1 MATKT
6 VDQSELSQ
14 KLSNKAIAPS
24 TKGKTIMDLFE
35 QMKPAISQA
44 IPSHMTPERLLRIA
58 TTSIRTNPKLKV
70 CTPESLLGAVMQC
83 AQLGLEPSILG
94 HAYLVPYR
102 NKKKD
107 EKGKEIGVVDEAQFQ
122 IGYKGL
128 IELARRTGQ
137 ISSIM
142 AQAVHEK
149 DVFEYEY
156 GINEKLRH
164 VPAEGER
171 GPITKYYAYAKFKDG
186 GYSFL
191 VMGRKDIELHRDKF
205 SKAKSFGPWVDHFDE
220 MAKKTVLK
228 ALMKY
233 MPISVE
239 FSKAVGM
246 DETTKREI
254 SDDMSDVLDVTDWS
268 AVPDDDQPG
277 ENANVDKETGEIKS
291 DGPPPS
297 QAEADFEDISKSFSG

>member
-1 MATKT
+1 MAKSVT
-6 VDQSELSQ
+6 DQSALSE
-14 KLSNKAIAPS
+14 KLANKAVAEPS
-24 TKGKTIMDLFE
+24 KGKTITDLFE
-35 QMKPAISQA
+35 QMKPAIAQA
-44 IPSHMTPERLLRIA
+44 IPKHLTPDRLLRIA

-94 HAYLVPYR
+94 HAYLIPYK
-102 NKKKD
+102 NKKKEGD
-107 EKGKEIGVVDEAQFQ
+107 KEIWLDECQFQ

-142 AQAVHEK
+142 AQSVYEK
-149 DVFEYEY
+149 DEFEYEY
-156 GINEKLRH
+156 GINEKLKH
-164 VPAEGER
+164 VPTDGDR
-171 GPITKYYAYAKFKDG
+171 GPVVKYYAYAKFKDG

-191 VMGRKDIELHRDKF
+191 VMSRRDIEIHRDKF
-205 SKAKSFGPWVDHFDE
+205 SKAKTYGPWKDHFDE

-239 FSKAVGM
+239 FQRAVDQ
-246 DETTKREI
+246 DETTKHFDPE
-254 SDDMSDVLDVTDWS
+254 SGDMSEVIDVTDWTGKPED
-268 AVPDDDQPG
+268 APETDL
-277 ENANVDKETGEIKS
+277 DKVIS
-291 DGPPPS
+291 DFDPN
-297 QAEADFEDISKSFSG
+297 QAAMDI

>member
-1 MATKT
+1 MAAAKQ
-6 VDQSELSQ
+6 VDQKALSETLAG
-14 KLSNKAIAPS
+14 KAVAPS
-24 TKGKTIMDLFE
+24 TKAPTIMDLFE
-35 QMKPAISQA
+35 KMKPAIAQA
-44 IPSHMTPERLLRIA
+44 IPQHMTPERLLRIA
-58 TTSIRTNPKLKV
+58 TTSIRTNPKLKI

-94 HAYLVPYR
+94 HAYLVPFR

-107 EKGKEIGVVDEAQFQ
+107 TNGNDLKDDRGQPIFIDEAQFQ

-149 DVFEYEY
+149 DLFEYEY
-156 GINEKLRH
+156 GIEEKLKH
-164 VPAEGER
+164 VPADGER

-191 VMGRKDIELHRDKF
+191 VMTRKDIELHRDRF
-205 SKAKSFGPWVDHFDE
+205 SKAKNFGPWKDHFDE

-228 ALMKY
+228 GLMKY

-239 FSKAVGM
+239 FSRAVSQ
-246 DETTKREI
+246 DETTKREV
-254 SDDMSDVLDVTDWS
+254 SADMSEVVDVTDWTDVTES
-268 AVPDDDQPG
+268 AESDEPNETPDEVAQAAL
-277 ENANVDKETGEIKS
+277 EFEQANAG
-291 DGPPPS
+291 
-297 QAEADFEDISKSFSG
+297 

>member
-1 MATKT
+1 MAVKPTNKI
-6 VDQSELSQ
+6 DQSA
-14 KLSNKAIAPS
+14 LSNQLEKKAAAPGGR
-24 TKGKTIMDLFE
+24 GKTIAQLFDE
-35 QMKPAISQA
+35 MKPAIAQA
-44 IPSHMTPERLLRIA
+44 IPQHMTPERLLRIA
-58 TTSIRTNPKLKV
+58 TTSIRTNPKLKI
-70 CTPESLLGAVMQC
+70 CSPESLLGAVMQC

-107 EKGKEIGVVDEAQFQ
+107 QFGNDLKDGNGQPIFVDEAQFQ

-142 AQAVHEK
+142 AHAVHEK

-156 GINEKLRH
+156 GIEEKLKH
-164 VPAEGER
+164 VPSDGER
-171 GPITKYYAYAKFKDG
+171 GPVLKYYAYAKFKDG

-191 VMGRKDIELHRDKF
+191 VMSRKDIEIHRDKF
-205 SKAKSFGPWVDHFDE
+205 SKAKTYGPWKDHFDE

-239 FSKAVGM
+239 FSKAIAQ
-246 DETTKREI
+246 DETTKREV
-254 SDDMSDVLDVTDWS
+254 SDDMSDIIDVTDWTEAGES
-268 AVPDDDQPG
+268 DTSEGSEEEGKGDGDDFDQ
-277 ENANVDKETGEIKS
+277 AIR
-291 DGPPPS
+291 
-297 QAEADFEDISKSFSG
+297 DFESGQ

>member
-1 MATKT
+1 MAKAVT
-6 VDQSELSQ
+6 DQTALSE
-14 KLSNKAIAPS
+14 KLASKAVAGPS
-24 TKGKTIMDLFE
+24 KGKTINDLFE
-35 QMKPAISQA
+35 QMKPAIAQA
-44 IPSHMTPERLLRIA
+44 IPKHLTPDRLLRIA

-94 HAYLVPYR
+94 HAYLIPYKNN
-102 NKKKD
+102 NK
-107 EKGKEIGVVDEAQFQ
+107 ETGQYVYECQFQ

-142 AQAVHEK
+142 AQAVYEK
-149 DVFEYEY
+149 DIFEYEY
-156 GINEKLRH
+156 GINDKLRH
-164 VPAEGER
+164 VPADGDR
-171 GPITKYYAYAKFKDG
+171 GPVVKYYAYAKFKDG

-191 VMGRKDIELHRDKF
+191 VMSRRDIEIHRDKF
-205 SKAKSFGPWVDHFDE
+205 SKSKNYGPWVDHFDE

-239 FSKAVGM
+239 FQRAVDQ
-246 DETTKREI
+246 DETTKHFDPEAK
-254 SDDMSDVLDVTDWS
+254 DMSEVIDVTDWS
-268 AVPDDDQPG
+268 ETP
-277 ENANVDKETGEIKS
+277 ENAPETELDKVL
-291 DGPPPS
+291 DNFDPN
-297 QAEADFEDISKSFSG
+297 QATMDI

>member
-1 MATKT
+1 MA
-6 VDQSELSQ
+6 VDQS
-14 KLSNKAIAPS
+14 KLGAQLANKAGAGA
-24 TKGKTIMDLFE
+24 TKGKTINDLFE
-35 QMKPAISQA
+35 QMKPAIAQA
-44 IPSHMTPERLLRIA
+44 IPKHLTPERLLRIA

-94 HAYLVPYR
+94 HAYLIPYR
-102 NKKKD
+102 NKN
-107 EKGKEIGVVDEAQFQ
+107 KESGQFVDECQFQ

-142 AQAVHEK
+142 AQAVYEK
-149 DVFEYEY
+149 DEFEYEY
-156 GINEKLRH
+156 GINEKLKH
-164 VPAEGER
+164 VPADGDR
-171 GPITKYYAYAKFKDG
+171 GPVVRYYAYAKFKDG

-191 VMGRKDIELHRDKF
+191 VMSRSDIAAHRDKF
-205 SKAKSFGPWVDHFDE
+205 SKSKASGPWVDHFDE

-239 FSKAVGM
+239 FQRAVDQ
-246 DETTKREI
+246 DETTKHYEA
-254 SDDMSDVLDVTDWS
+254 DLTDMSDAIDVTDWS
-268 AVPDDDQPG
+268 THPVEELTEGQEELPL
-277 ENANVDKETGEIKS
+277 T
-291 DGPPPS
+291 
-297 QAEADFEDISKSFSG
+297 

>member
-1 MATKT
+1 MAAPAKAT
-6 VDQSELSQ
+6 DQKDLS
-14 KLSNKAIAPS
+14 KALANKAAAGNGQ
-24 TKGKTIMDLFE
+24 GKTIAQLFDE
-35 QMKPAISQA
+35 MKPAIAQA
-44 IPSHMTPERLLRIA
+44 IPKHLTPERLLRIA

-102 NKKKD
+102 NKKK
-107 EKGKEIGVVDEAQFQ
+107 EGNKEYFVDEAQFQ

-128 IELARRTGQ
+128 IELARRTGH

-142 AQAVHEK
+142 SQAVHEK
-149 DVFEYEY
+149 DLFEYEY

-164 VPAEGER
+164 VPADGDR
-171 GPITKYYAYAKFKDG
+171 GPVTKYYAYAKFKDG
-186 GYSFL
+186 GYSFM
-191 VMGRKDIELHRDKF
+191 VMSKRDIELHRDKF
-205 SKAKSFGPWVDHFDE
+205 SKAKFGPWVDHFDE

-239 FSKAVGM
+239 FQKAVSM
-246 DETTKREI
+246 DETTKREV
-254 SDDMSDVLDVTDWS
+254 SDDMSEVIDVTDWS
-268 AVPDDDQPG
+268 ESSAEDAGGGDEQRDPDTGLLNDRPPDDQV
-277 ENANVDKETGEIKS
+277 E
-291 DGPPPS
+291 
-297 QAEADFEDISKSFSG
+297 FE

>member
-1 MATKT
+1 MS
-6 VDQSELSQ
+6 VDQS
-14 KLSNKAIAPS
+14 KLANQLANKAAAPAAQ
-24 TKGKTIMDLFE
+24 GKTLAVLFDE
-35 QMKPAISQA
+35 MKPAIAQA
-44 IPSHMTPERLLRIA
+44 IPKHLTPERLLRIA

-70 CTPESLLGAVMQC
+70 CTAESLLGAVMQC
-83 AQLGLEPSILG
+83 AQLGLEPTILG
-94 HAYLVPYR
+94 HAYLIPYK

-107 EKGKEIGVVDEAQFQ
+107 EHGKELGWVDECQFQ

-137 ISSIM
+137 VSSLM

-164 VPAEGER
+164 VPADGER
-171 GPITKYYAYAKFKDG
+171 GPVTKYYGYAKFKDG

-191 VMGRKDIELHRDKF
+191 VMSKRDIEIHRDKF
-205 SKAKSFGPWVDHFDE
+205 SKAKSYGPWVDHFDE

-233 MPISVE
+233 MPISIE
-239 FSKAVGM
+239 FQRAVDQ
-246 DETTKREI
+246 DETTKHFTPEAE
-254 SDDMSDVLDVTDWS
+254 DMTDVIDVTDWS
-268 AVPDDDQPG
+268 EQGAH
-277 ENANVDKETGEIKS
+277 ET
-291 DGPPPS
+291 DG
-297 QAEADFEDISKSFSG
+297 QAEMPV

>member
-1 MATKT
+1 MTKQATDQTALAEQLQSKVAAPQKKAKT
-6 VDQSELSQ
+6 LGDYLE
-14 KLSNKAIAPS
+14 
-24 TKGKTIMDLFE
+24 E
-35 QMKPAISQA
+35 MKPAIAQA
-44 IPSHMTPERLLRIA
+44 IPKHLTPDRLLRIA
-58 TTSIRTNPKLKV
+58 TTSIRTNPKLKS

-94 HAYLVPYR
+94 HAYLIPYR
-102 NKKKD
+102 NKRKD
-107 EKGKEIGVVDEAQFQ
+107 DNGKEYWVDEAQFQ

-149 DVFEYEY
+149 DLFEYEY

-164 VPAEGER
+164 VPAEGDR
-171 GPITKYYAYAKFKDG
+171 GAVIKYYAYAKFKDG

-191 VMGRKDIELHRDKF
+191 VMSRRDIEIHRDKF
-205 SKAKSFGPWVDHFDE
+205 TKSKSRQGQIYGPWVDHFDE

-228 ALMKY
+228 GLMKY

-239 FSKAVGM
+239 FQRAIDQ
-246 DETTKREI
+246 DETTKHFDPETE
-254 SDDMSDVLDVTDWS
+254 DMSEVIDVTNWQSDPQEE
-268 AVPDDDQPG
+268 AEQIEIP
-277 ENANVDKETGEIKS
+277 AET
-291 DGPPPS
+291 
-297 QAEADFEDISKSFSG
+297 A

>member
-1 MATKT
+1 MNMKATT
-6 VDQSELSQ
+6 NQSALAGTLS
-14 KLSNKAIAPS
+14 SIATAAPA
-24 TKGKTIMDLFE
+24 KGKTINDLFE
-35 QMKPAISQA
+35 QMKPAIAQA
-44 IPSHMTPERLLRIA
+44 IPKHLTPDRLLRIA

-94 HAYLVPYR
+94 HAYLIPYR
-102 NKKKD
+102 NKN
-107 EKGKEIGVVDEAQFQ
+107 KETGQFVDECQFQ

-149 DVFEYEY
+149 DEFEYEY

-164 VPAEGER
+164 VPADGDR
-171 GPITKYYAYAKFKDG
+171 GPVVKYYSYAKFKDG
-186 GYSFL
+186 GYSFM
-191 VMGRKDIELHRDKF
+191 VMSRQDIMIHRDKF
-205 SKAKSFGPWVDHFDE
+205 SKAKNYGPWADHFDE

-239 FSKAVGM
+239 FQRAVDQ
-246 DETTKREI
+246 DETTKHFE
-254 SDDMSDVLDVTDWS
+254 SGTDDMSEIVDVTDWTE
-268 AVPDDDQPG
+268 APG
-277 ENANVDKETGEIKS
+277 ETTEVS
-291 DGPPPS
+291 
-297 QAEADFEDISKSFSG
+297 EDPNQGALDI

>member
-1 MATKT
+1 MTK
-6 VDQSELSQ
+6 VDQTALAE
-14 KLSNKAIAPS
+14 KLASKAVEEP
-24 TKGKTIMDLFE
+24 KRGQTINDLFE
-35 QMKPAISQA
+35 QMKPAIAQA
-44 IPSHMTPERLLRIA
+44 IPKHLTPDRLLRIA

-83 AQLGLEPSILG
+83 AQIGLEPSILG
-94 HAYLVPYR
+94 HAYLIPYK

-107 EKGKEIGVVDEAQFQ
+107 NGKEIWVDECQFQ

-142 AQAVHEK
+142 AQAVYEK
-149 DVFEYEY
+149 DQFEYEY
-156 GINEKLRH
+156 GINEKLKH
-164 VPAEGER
+164 VPADGDR
-171 GPITKYYAYAKFKDG
+171 GPVVKYYAYAKFKDG

-191 VMGRKDIELHRDKF
+191 VMSRRDIEIHRDKF
-205 SKAKSFGPWVDHFDE
+205 SKAKTYGPWKDHFDE

-239 FSKAVGM
+239 FQKAVDQ
-246 DETTKREI
+246 DETTKHFDPEAG
-254 SDDMSDVLDVTDWS
+254 DMSEVIDVTDWT
-268 AVPDDDQPG
+268 
-277 ENANVDKETGEIKS
+277 EN
-291 DGPPPS
+291 P
-297 QAEADFEDISKSFSG
+297 

>member
-1 MATKT
+1 VTVKKVDQTDLKNQLAGRAAAPATKG
-6 VDQSELSQ
+6 
-14 KLSNKAIAPS
+14 P
-24 TKGKTIMDLFE
+24 TIMDLFE
-35 QMKPAISQA
+35 QMKPAIAQA
-44 IPSHMTPERLLRIA
+44 IPQHMTPERLLRIA
-58 TTSIRTNPKLKV
+58 TTSIRTNPKLRI
-70 CTPESLLGAVMQC
+70 CSPESLLGAVMQC
-83 AQLGLEPSILG
+83 AQLGLEPSVLG

-107 EKGKEIGVVDEAQFQ
+107 AQGRDLGWIDEAQFQ

-149 DVFEYEY
+149 DEFEYEY
-156 GINEKLRH
+156 GINEKLKH
-164 VPAEGER
+164 VPADGER
-171 GPITKYYAYAKFKDG
+171 GPVIKYYAYAKFKDG

-191 VMGRKDIELHRDKF
+191 VMSKADIELHRDRF
-205 SKAKSFGPWVDHFDE
+205 SKSKNRQGQIYGPWLDHFDE

-239 FSKAVGM
+239 FAKAVAA

-254 SDDMSDVLDVTDWS
+254 APDMSDVLDVTNWEDEPE
-268 AVPDDDQPG
+268 ATEEEPTDAQGEMKFDD
-277 ENANVDKETGEIKS
+277 
-291 DGPPPS
+291 PPPA
-297 QAEADFEDISKSFSG
+297 Q

>member
-1 MATKT
+1 MTNKK
-6 VDQSELSQ
+6 VDQNDIKN
-14 KLSNKAIAPS
+14 KLATRAQSPS
-24 TKGKTIMDLFE
+24 TQGKTIMQLFDE
-35 QMKPAISQA
+35 MKPAIQQA
-44 IPSHMTPERLLRIA
+44 IPKHMTPERLLRIA
-58 TTSIRTNPKLKV
+58 TTCIRTTPKLKI

-94 HAYLVPYR
+94 HAYLIPYR

-107 EKGKEIGVVDEAQFQ
+107 EHGRDLGWVDEAQFQ

-142 AQAVHEK
+142 AQAVHEN
-149 DVFEYEY
+149 DTFEYEY
-156 GINEKLRH
+156 GIDEKLKH
-164 VPAEGER
+164 IPAEGDR
-171 GPITKYYAYAKFKDG
+171 GKVTKYYAYAKFKDG

-191 VMGRKDIELHRDKF
+191 VMGRRDIEMHRDKF
-205 SKAKSFGPWVDHFDE
+205 SKSKSYGPWVDHFDE

-239 FSKAVGM
+239 FQKAVSM
-246 DETTKREI
+246 DETTKREV
-254 SDDMSDVLDVTDWS
+254 SDDMSEVIDVTDWES
-268 AVPDDDQPG
+268 SPEQD
-277 ENANVDKETGEIKS
+277 VDMETGEIKEP
-291 DGPPPS
+291 DQDENQQDLLAGFE
-297 QAEADFEDISKSFSG
+297 QAEKEGRV

>member
-1 MATKT
+1 MATKK
-6 VDQSELSQ
+6 VDQTQLANQ
-14 KLSNKAIAPS
+14 LANKAASPA
-24 TKGKTIMDLFE
+24 TKGRTINDLFE
-35 QMKPAISQA
+35 QMKPAIAQA
-44 IPSHMTPERLLRIA
+44 IPQHMTPERLLRIA

-83 AQLGLEPSILG
+83 AQLGLEPTVLG
-94 HAYLVPYR
+94 HAYLIPYK

-107 EKGKEIGVVDEAQFQ
+107 EKGREIGWVDEAQFQ

-142 AQAVHEK
+142 AQAVHEH
-149 DVFEYEY
+149 DEFEYEY

-164 VPAEGER
+164 VPADGDR
-171 GPITKYYAYAKFKDG
+171 GQVVKYYAYAKFKDG

-191 VMGRKDIELHRDKF
+191 VMSRQDIENHRDKF
-205 SKAKSFGPWVDHFDE
+205 SKAKNYGPWVDHFDE

-233 MPISVE
+233 MPISIE
-239 FSKAVGM
+239 FQKAVSM
-246 DETTKREI
+246 DETTKREV
-254 SDDMSDVLDVTDWS
+254 SSDMSEVIDVTDWDE
-268 AVPDDDQPG
+268 DDPSDELVEPQP
-277 ENANVDKETGEIKS
+277 EQNKDDK
-291 DGPPPS
+291 
-297 QAEADFEDISKSFSG
+297 DFDEQMRLFNE

>member
-1 MATKT
+1 MSKT
-6 VDQSELSQ
+6 VDQTQLAAAVA
-14 KLSNKAIAPS
+14 NKAVAP
-24 TKGKTIMDLFE
+24 TNKAPTIMDLFE
-35 QMKPAISQA
+35 QMKPAIREA
-44 IPSHMTPERLLRIA
+44 IPQHMTPERLLRLA

-107 EKGKEIGVVDEAQFQ
+107 AAGNDLGWVDEAQFQ

-149 DVFEYEY
+149 DLFEYEY
-156 GINEKLRH
+156 GIDEKLKH
-164 VPAEGER
+164 VPADGDR

-191 VMGRKDIELHRDKF
+191 VMSRKDIEIHRDKF
-205 SKAKSFGPWVDHFDE
+205 SKSKNRAGQIYGPWLDHFDE

-228 ALMKY
+228 GLMKY

-239 FSKAVGM
+239 FAKAVAQ
-246 DETTKREI
+246 DETTKREVAK
-254 SDDMSDVLDVTDWS
+254 DMSEVLDVTDWS
-268 AVPDDDQPG
+268 ESPEPAGFIGQGDPEGDELSRVADDIAG
-277 ENANVDKETGEIKS
+277 
-291 DGPPPS
+291 
-297 QAEADFEDISKSFSG
+297 

>member
-1 MATKT
+1 MAIAKPPI
-6 VDQSELSQ
+6 DQSQLAEQLA
-14 KLSNKAIAPS
+14 NKASAPA
-24 TKGKTIMDLFE
+24 GKAKTLMDLFDE
-35 QMKPAISQA
+35 MKPAIKQA
-44 IPSHMTPERLLRIA
+44 IPKHMTPERLLRIA
-58 TTSIRTNPKLKV
+58 TTSIRTNPKLKI

-94 HAYLVPYR
+94 HAYLIPYR
-102 NKKKD
+102 NKNKETNQYLD
-107 EKGKEIGVVDEAQFQ
+107 ECQFQ

-149 DVFEYEY
+149 DMFEYEY

-164 VPAEGER
+164 VPADGDR
-171 GPITKYYAYAKFKDG
+171 GAVTRYYAYAKFKDG

-191 VMGRKDIELHRDKF
+191 VMSKQDVMIHRDRF
-205 SKAKSFGPWVDHFDE
+205 SKSKDRQGNHYGPWLDHFDE
-220 MAKKTVLK
+220 MAKKSVLK

-239 FSKAVGM
+239 FQRAVDQ
-246 DETTKREI
+246 DETTKHFDGNAE
-254 SDDMSDVLDVTDWS
+254 DMSDEIDVTDWTQTES
-268 AVPDDDQPG
+268 PIDVPED
-277 ENANVDKETGEIKS
+277 E
-291 DGPPPS
+291 
-297 QAEADFEDISKSFSG
+297 FEKGLEGL

>member
-1 MATKT
+1 MAGN
-6 VDQSELSQ
+6 VDQSQISS
-14 KLSNKAIAPS
+14 KLANKAALPA
-24 TKGKTIMDLFE
+24 TKGKTIADLME
-35 QMKPAISQA
+35 QMKPAIAQA

-70 CTPESLLGAVMQC
+70 CSPESLLGAIMQC

-94 HAYLVPYR
+94 HAYLVPYK

-107 EKGKEIGVVDEAQFQ
+107 EKGRDIGFVDEAQFQ

-142 AQAVHEK
+142 AMAVHEK
-149 DVFEYEY
+149 DVFEYEF

-164 VPAEGER
+164 VPADGDR
-171 GPITKYYAYAKFKDG
+171 GQVIKYYAYAKFKDG

-191 VMGRKDIELHRDKF
+191 VMSRKDIESHRDKF
-205 SKAKSFGPWVDHFDE
+205 SKAKSYGPWVDHFDE

-228 ALMKY
+228 GLMKY

-239 FSKAVGM
+239 FSKAVAM
-246 DETTKREI
+246 DETTKREV
-254 SDDMSDVLDVTDWS
+254 SDDMAEIIDVTDW
-268 AVPDDDQPG
+268 AEG
-277 ENANVDKETGEIKS
+277 REVDPEPE
-291 DGPPPS
+291 
-297 QAEADFEDISKSFSG
+297 SGSSESEGSEG

>member
-1 MATKT
+1 MAIAKAPI
-6 VDQSELSQ
+6 DQSQLAEQLA
-14 KLSNKAIAPS
+14 NKASSPA
-24 TKGKTIMDLFE
+24 GKAKTLMDLFDE
-35 QMKPAISQA
+35 MKPAIKQA
-44 IPSHMTPERLLRIA
+44 IPKHMTPERLLRIA
-58 TTSIRTNPKLKV
+58 TTSIRTNPKLKI

-94 HAYLVPYR
+94 HAYLIPYK

-107 EKGKEIGVVDEAQFQ
+107 GQREWLEDECQFQ

-164 VPAEGER
+164 VPADGDR
-171 GPITKYYAYAKFKDG
+171 GQVTRYYAYAKFKDG

-191 VMGRKDIELHRDKF
+191 VMSKQDIMIHRDRF
-205 SKAKSFGPWVDHFDE
+205 SKSKDKQGRHYGPWLDHFDE
-220 MAKKTVLK
+220 MAKKSVLK

-239 FSKAVGM
+239 FQRAVDQ
-246 DETTKREI
+246 DETTKHFDGNAE
-254 SDDMSDVLDVTDWS
+254 DMSEVIDVTDWTP
-268 AVPDDDQPG
+268 AEHVIEVPDEDDKN
-277 ENANVDKETGEIKS
+277 ELEKE
-291 DGPPPS
+291 
-297 QAEADFEDISKSFSG
+297 QEAV

>member
-1 MATKT
+1 MTKKVDQKNISNALATKAQAPAT
-6 VDQSELSQ
+6 QGRT
-14 KLSNKAIAPS
+14 IAQ
-24 TKGKTIMDLFE
+24 LFE
-35 QMKPAISQA
+35 EMKPAIAQA
-44 IPSHMTPERLLRIA
+44 IPQHMTPERLLRIA
-58 TTSIRTNPKLKV
+58 TTSIRTNPKLKI

-94 HAYLVPYR
+94 HAYLIPYR
-102 NKKKD
+102 NKR
-107 EKGKEIGVVDEAQFQ
+107 KEGDKEYWVDEAQFQ

-156 GINEKLRH
+156 GIDEKLKH
-164 VPAEGER
+164 VPSDGER
-171 GPITKYYAYAKFKDG
+171 GPVVKYYAYAKFKDG

-191 VMGRKDIELHRDKF
+191 VMSRKDIEKHRDKF
-205 SKAKSFGPWVDHFDE
+205 SKAKSYGPWVDHFDE

-239 FSKAVGM
+239 FAKAVAQ

-254 SDDMSDVLDVTDWS
+254 SEDMSDVLDVTDWS
-268 AVPDDDQPG
+268 SSPQDEAEPSGEDEPKDDLDEALRKFEQ
-277 ENANVDKETGEIKS
+277 GEIK
-291 DGPPPS
+291 G
-297 QAEADFEDISKSFSG
+297 